1 MTQTQVE
8 TKESALPVFWAAT
21 GVFIASVCFGL
32 VPYFGRSLTEQGMA
46 PFAVA
51 FYRYVLAAIVLLPIL
66 FRQTKAWREVLWGL
80 VAGVVMGL
88 GWIGYV
94 TALETLPVSTVGVLY
109 MTYPVFTV
117 IVAWFLFGDRP
128 TRRALIASGLILLAA
143 TIAGNP
149 SAVPVNQ
156 LPALLFSLAAPL
168 GFGFGICVLVHRLS
182 RIPPLAR
189 IASVSLGSFLGL
201 VPLMLM
207 SDADQILPKNANDW
221 FLIAGI
227 AVVSALVPQLIYSV
241 CSPIIG
247 TSRTAVIGSV
257 ELPTMFAVSVFAFGE
272 QLTLPQTIACVLIVS
287 AIILTR
293 SRATRNVTT
302 NIAKR

>member
-21 GVFIASVCFGL
+21 GVFVASVCFGL

-66 FRQTKAWREVLWGL
+66 LRQTKAWREVLWGL

-227 AVVSALVPQLIYSV
+227 AIVSALVPQLIYSV

-272 QLTLPQTIACVLIVS
+272 QLTLPQIIACVLIVS

>member
-21 GVFIASVCFGL
+21 GVFVASVCFGL

-227 AVVSALVPQLIYSV
+227 AIVSALVPQLIYSV

-257 ELPTMFAVSVFAFGE
+257 ELPTMFTVSVFAFGE
-272 QLTLPQTIACVLIVS
+272 QLTLPQIVACVLVVS

>member
-66 FRQTKAWREVLWGL
+66 LRQTKAWREVLWGL

-207 SDADQILPKNANDW
+207 SNADQILPKDANDW

-227 AVVSALVPQLIYSV
+227 AIVSALVPQLIYSV

-272 QLTLPQTIACVLIVS
+272 QLTLPQIIACVLIVS

>member
-51 FYRYVLAAIVLLPIL
+51 FYRYVLAAMVLLPIL
-66 FRQTKAWREVLWGL
+66 LRQTKAWREVLWGL

-207 SDADQILPKNANDW
+207 SDADQILPKDANDW

-227 AVVSALVPQLIYSV
+227 AIVSALVPQLIYSV

>member
-66 FRQTKAWREVLWGL
+66 LRQTKAWREVLWGL

-207 SDADQILPKNANDW
+207 SNADQILPKDANDW

-227 AVVSALVPQLIYSV
+227 AIVSALVPQLIYSV

>member
-21 GVFIASVCFGL
+21 GVFVASVCFGL

-66 FRQTKAWREVLWGL
+66 LRQTKAWREVLWGL

-201 VPLMLM
+201 APLMLM
-207 SDADQILPKNANDW
+207 SDADQILPKDANDW

-227 AVVSALVPQLIYSV
+227 AIVSALVPQLIYSV

-302 NIAKR
+302 NITKR

>member
-66 FRQTKAWREVLWGL
+66 LRQAKAWREVLWGL

-156 LPALLFSLAAPL
+156 LPAFLFSLAAPL

-207 SDADQILPKNANDW
+207 SDADQILPKDANDW

-227 AVVSALVPQLIYSV
+227 AIVSALVPQLIYSV

>member
-21 GVFIASVCFGL
+21 GVFVASVCFGL

-227 AVVSALVPQLIYSV
+227 AIVSALVPQLIYSV

-272 QLTLPQTIACVLIVS
+272 QLTLPQIVACVLVVS

>member
-8 TKESALPVFWAAT
+8 TKESALPIFWAAT
-21 GVFIASVCFGL
+21 GVLIASVCFGL
-32 VPYFGRSLTEQGMA
+32 VPFFGRSLTEQGMA

-207 SDADQILPKNANDW
+207 SDADQILPKDANDW

-227 AVVSALVPQLIYSV
+227 AIVSALVPQLIYSV

-272 QLTLPQTIACVLIVS
+272 QLTLPQIIACVLIVS

>member
-66 FRQTKAWREVLWGL
+66 LRQTKAWREVLWGL

-227 AVVSALVPQLIYSV
+227 AIVSALVPQLIYSV

-272 QLTLPQTIACVLIVS
+272 QLMLPQIIACVLIVS

>member
-1 MTQTQVE
+1 MTRTQVE

-66 FRQTKAWREVLWGL
+66 LRQTKVWREVLWGL

-117 IVAWFLFGDRP
+117 IVAWVLFGDRP

-227 AVVSALVPQLIYSV
+227 AIVSALVPQLIYSV

>member
-94 TALETLPVSTVGVLY
+94 TALETLPVATVGVLY

-143 TIAGNP
+143 TITGNP

-227 AVVSALVPQLIYSV
+227 AIVSALVPQLIYSV

>member
-227 AVVSALVPQLIYSV
+227 AIVSALVPQLIYSV

>member
-21 GVFIASVCFGL
+21 GVFVASVCFGL
-32 VPYFGRSLTEQGMA
+32 VPFFGRSLTEQGMA

-66 FRQTKAWREVLWGL
+66 LRQTKAWREVLWGL

-128 TRRALIASGLILLAA
+128 TRRALIASGLIVLAA

-227 AVVSALVPQLIYSV
+227 AIVSALVPQLIYSV
-241 CSPIIG
+241 CSPNIG

>member
-66 FRQTKAWREVLWGL
+66 LRQTKAWREVLWGL

-207 SDADQILPKNANDW
+207 SDADQILPKDANDW

-227 AVVSALVPQLIYSV
+227 AIVSALVPQLIYSV

-272 QLTLPQTIACVLIVS
+272 QLTLPQTIACVLVVS

>member
-1 MTQTQVE
+1 MTQAPVE
-8 TKESALPVFWAAT
+8 IKENALPVFWAAT
-21 GVFIASVCFGL
+21 GVFVASVCFGL

-66 FRQTKAWREVLWGL
+66 LRQVKAWREVLWGL
-80 VAGVVMGL
+80 VTGVAMGL

-117 IVAWFLFGDRP
+117 IIAWLLFGDKP
-128 TRRALIASGLILLAA
+128 TRRALIASGLIVLAA
-143 TIAGNP
+143 VIAGNP
-149 SAVPVNQ
+149 SAVPVSQ

-189 IASVSLGSFLGL
+189 IASVSLGSFVGL

-207 SDADQILPKNANDW
+207 SHADQILPKTTDGW
-221 FLIAGI
+221 ILIAGI
-227 AVVSALVPQLIYSV
+227 AIVSALVPQLIYSV

-272 QLTLPQTIACVLIVS
+272 QVTPPQAIACVLVVS

-302 NIAKR
+302 NITKR

>member
-1 MTQTQVE
+1 MTQAPVE
-8 TKESALPVFWAAT
+8 IKENALPVFWAAT
-21 GVFIASVCFGL
+21 GVFVASVCFGL

-66 FRQTKAWREVLWGL
+66 LRQVKAWREVLWGL
-80 VAGVVMGL
+80 VTGVAMGL

-117 IVAWFLFGDRP
+117 IIAWLLFGDRP
-128 TRRALIASGLILLAA
+128 TRRALIASGLIVLAA
-143 TIAGNP
+143 VIAGNP
-149 SAVPVNQ
+149 SAVPVGQ

-189 IASVSLGSFLGL
+189 IASVSLGSFVGL

-207 SDADQILPKNANDW
+207 SNADQILPKTTDGW
-221 FLIAGI
+221 ILIAGI
-227 AVVSALVPQLIYSV
+227 AIVSALVPQLIYSV

-272 QLTLPQTIACVLIVS
+272 QVTPPQAIACVLVVS

-302 NIAKR
+302 NITKR